1 MRPHQGGETGGMFW
15 DVKPGEPCSSYI
27 CLMVAA
33 AALAKPRSA
42 LPANDPAREVCCGCL
57 GPRLPPTVRLRQLSV
72 WQRARKGGADLSD
85 GNSFPRRLCFFL
97 LFLMDI
103 RVPVIKR
110 VPKGRWVCLE
120 MLERLGRATE
130 RVSERPQLAE
140 SVSLWRAISCGDVS
154 LLGEDWGVL
163 PRRVA
168 ASCKA
173 PILPSK
179 PTPKP
184 GPTAL
189 PQVFLLLY

>member
-1 MRPHQGGETGGMFW
+1 
-15 DVKPGEPCSSYI
+15 
-27 CLMVAA
+27 
-33 AALAKPRSA
+33 
-42 LPANDPAREVCCGCL
+42 
-57 GPRLPPTVRLRQLSV
+57 
-72 WQRARKGGADLSD
+72 
-85 GNSFPRRLCFFL
+85 
-97 LFLMDI
+97 
-103 RVPVIKR
+103 
-110 VPKGRWVCLE
+110 

-179 PTPKP
+179 PTPRP
-184 GPTAL
+184 GPTAF